1 MHETADV
8 VVIGGGVMG
17 TSIAFELARRRAG
30 RLLVLEKSF
39 LGAGSTGKSGA
50 IIRQHYSHPLT
61 AAMAQFGLRFF
72 ERFADEVG
80 GPPVFTHTGMVLV
93 VAAKDREL
101 LERNFIVQRELGIRT
116 EIVSR
121 DELRAIDPHAALA
134 EDEVAGFESEAGYCE
149 ALQVVASTAE
159 AARQLGVEIRE
170 GVEVTGI
177 DVSAGRVA
185 GVTTTAG
192 SIATR
197 SVVIAAGPWAARVAA
212 TVGVALPIEPCR
224 TQVALFRRP
233 CEFGPPRP
241 AYGDFRHQIYFKPTH
256 GEMMHVGNIDPR
268 EQRAVVDPDDFNEVA
283 DLDFTREMRGKLTSR
298 YPAMRRGVGRGGFGA
313 LYAVTPDWHPILDRL
328 PGIDGAFCAGGF
340 SGHGFKM
347 SPAVG
352 ALMAELVLDGAARS
366 FDIRPLRAT
375 RFADGELF
383 GNQRWSYSVMG

>member
-1 MHETADV
+1 METADI

-17 TSIAFELARRRAG
+17 TNIAFQLARREVG
-30 RLLVLEKSF
+30 KVLVLEKSF

-72 ERFADEVG
+72 ERFPDVVG
-80 GPPVFTHTGMVLV
+80 GPPVFTHTGMVLI
-93 VAAKDREL
+93 VAERDREL
-101 LERNFIVQRELGIRT
+101 LERNLAMQRELGIKT
-116 EIVSR
+116 NIVSR
-121 DELRAIDPHAALA
+121 DELRSIDPHAALA
-134 EDEVAGFESEAGYCE
+134 TDEVAGFEEEAGYCE
-149 ALQVVASTAE
+149 ALQVVASL
-159 AARQLGVEIRE
+159 AAATRRLGAEIRE
-170 GVEVTGI
+170 ETPVSGI
-177 DVSAGRVA
+177 QLDGSRVA
-185 GVTTTAG
+185 GVTTPNGT
-192 SIATR
+192 IATR
-197 SVVIAAGPWAARVAA
+197 AIVLAAGPWAARVAA
-212 TVGVALPIEPCR
+212 TAGVALPVDPCR

-241 AYGDFRHQIYFKPTH
+241 VYGDFRNQIYFKPTH
-256 GEMMHVGNIDPR
+256 GDMLHVGNIDPR
-268 EQRAVVDPDDFNEVA
+268 EQQALVDPDDFNEVA
-283 DLDFTREMRGKLTSR
+283 DRAFTIEMRGKLTAR
-298 YPAMRRGVGRGGFGA
+298 YPAIRRGVGRGGFGA

-328 PGIDGAFCAGGF
+328 PGIDGAFVAAGF

-352 ALMAELVLDGAARS
+352 SLIAELVLDGAADT